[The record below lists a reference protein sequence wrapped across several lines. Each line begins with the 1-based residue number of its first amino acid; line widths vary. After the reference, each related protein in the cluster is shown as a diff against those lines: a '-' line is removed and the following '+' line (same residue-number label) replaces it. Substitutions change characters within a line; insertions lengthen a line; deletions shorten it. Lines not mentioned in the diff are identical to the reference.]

1 MTDDVKARLLA
12 EAGPD
17 LRAALERV
25 PGYLVETAAAIATGE
40 ERADVLDALC
50 DLLAANTARETR
62 RADAAQARL
71 AELRR
76 HGLHLAPDLSA
87 TSTTTKECAP

>member
-12 EAGPD
+12 ESGAD
-17 LRAALERV
+17 LRAALEGI
-25 PGYLVETAAAIATGE
+25 PEHFIATAAAIATGE
-40 ERADVLDALC
+40 ERADVLDALV
-50 DLLAANTARETR
+50 DLLAASTAHQTR
-62 RADAAQARL
+62 RAGAAEVKL

-87 TSTTTKECAP
+87 TPTIPKGA